1 MKKLVAMMLTA
12 IMLLGVAS
20 AIAEDVTLNLWTI
33 AVESDSSYQTFIDAI
48 AAFEAA
54 HPGVKIN
61 HEPTQNE
68 QYKIK
73 IKAAMSAGTDLPD
86 VFFTWGMGF
95 LGEFVN
101 AGRVL
106 CLDEYY
112 DAYKDELPE
121 NMTANASYDYEG
133 GKLYGVPYTMSE
145 VVLFANM
152 EILASVGYD
161 HIPTTIEE
169 MNECCDKLLEAGIT
183 PFGVSG
189 KELWCLSE
197 YLEPLMI
204 KSVGTERLI
213 KMYNGEESWNNPDV
227 IAAVA
232 AFQNMVNKNYFDPNA
247 AALGNDEVKTNF
259 IAGKYAFYQNG
270 SWNCGDIDK
279 SENPAKFQAGLFPVL
294 NPDNAS
300 LYELIGGPNN
310 TLAVTATTAHKE
322 EAVTAAFELGRAMS
336 DADYKK
342 GANLP
347 CWTPDPEAQVS
358 DLVASVADIA
368 AKAEG
373 MVLFGDNFLSAD
385 QANTYLDYIGLAY
398 AGDITPEEFAQGMD
412 DALYTK

>member
-1 MKKLVAMMLTA
+1 MKKLVALMLAA
-12 IMLLGVAS
+12 IMVLGIAS

-33 AVESDSSYQTFIDAI
+33 AVESDSSYQTFIDGI

-95 LGEFVN
+95 LGEFV
-101 AGRVL
+101 AADRVL

-112 DAYKDELPE
+112 DAYASELPK
-121 NMTANASYDYEG
+121 NMCANASYD

-169 MNECCDKLLEAGIT
+169 MNDCCDKLLAAGIT

-227 IAAVA
+227 IAAVE

-294 NPDNAS
+294 NADNAS

-310 TLAVTATTAHKE
+310 TLAVTATTEHKE
-322 EAVTAAFELGRAMS
+322 EAVAAAFELGRYMS
-336 DADYKK
+336 DADYKS

-347 CWTPDPEAQVS
+347 CWAPDPEAKVS
-358 DLVASVADIA
+358 ALVSQVADIA

-398 AGDITPEEFAQGMD
+398 AGDISAEEFAQGMD
-412 DALYTK
+412 DTLYNK

>member
-1 MKKLVAMMLTA
+1 MKKVLALVLAAMML
-12 IMLLGVAS
+12 LGLAS
-20 AIAEDVTLNLWTI
+20 AAAEDVTLDLWTI

-227 IAAVA
+227 IAAVE

-270 SWNCGDIDK
+270 SWNCGDIDA

-294 NPDNAS
+294 NANNAS

-310 TLAVTATTAHKE
+310 TLAVTATTEHKE
-322 EAVTAAFELGRAMS
+322 EAVAAAFELGRAMS

-347 CWTPDPEAQVS
+347 CWTPDPDAKVS
-358 DLVASVADIA
+358 DLVAAVADIA

-398 AGDITPEEFAQGMD
+398 AGDITAEEFAQGMD
-412 DALYTK
+412 EALYNK

>member
-1 MKKLVAMMLTA
+1 MKKVVALMLTA
-12 IMLLGVAS
+12 VMLLGIAS
-20 AIAEDVTLNLWTI
+20 AVAEDVTLDLWTI

-112 DAYKDELPE
+112 DAYKAELPE
-121 NMTANASYDYEG
+121 NMTANASYD
-133 GKLYGVPYTMSE
+133 GKLFGVPYTMSE

-169 MNECCDKLLEAGIT
+169 MNECCDKLLAAGIT

-227 IAAVA
+227 IAAVE

-270 SWNCGDIDK
+270 SWNCGDIDA
-279 SENPAKFQAGLFPVL
+279 SENPSKFQAGLFPVL
-294 NPDNAS
+294 NSNNAS

-310 TLAVTATTAHKE
+310 TLAVTASTEHKE

-347 CWTPDPEAQVS
+347 CWAPDPEAQVS

-398 AGDITPEEFAQGMD
+398 AGDISAEEFAQGMD
-412 DALYTK
+412 EALYNK

>member
-1 MKKLVAMMLTA
+1 MKKLVALMLAVMMT
-12 IMLLGVAS
+12 LGIAS
-20 AIAEDVTLNLWTI
+20 AFADDTVELTLWSI
-33 AVESDSSYQTFIDAI
+33 AVESDSSYQSYIDAI

-54 HPGVKIN
+54 HPNIKVN
-61 HEPTQNE
+61 HETTQNE

-152 EILASVGYD
+152 ELLASVGYD

-227 IAAVA
+227 IAAVE

-270 SWNCGDIDK
+270 SWNCGDISK
-279 SENPAKFQAGLFPVL
+279 AENAASFKAGLFPVL
-294 NPDNAS
+294 DPNNAS

-310 TLAVTATTAHKE
+310 TLAVAATTEHKD
-322 EAVTAAFELGRAMS
+322 EAVQLAFELGRAMS
-336 DADYKK
+336 DADYKS

-347 CWTPDPEAQVS
+347 CWKADPEAKVS
-358 DLVASVADIA
+358 DLVAQVVDIA
-368 AKAEG
+368 GKAEG

-385 QANTYLDYIGLAY
+385 NANTYLEYVQQAYFGEIDPAGFVDGL
-398 AGDITPEEFAQGMD
+398 
-412 DALYTK
+412 DADMK

>member
-1 MKKLVAMMLTA
+1 MKKLVALMLA
-12 IMLLGVAS
+12 AVMLLGIAS
-20 AIAEDVTLNLWTI
+20 AVAEDVTLNLWTI

-101 AGRVL
+101 ADRVL

-112 DAYKDELPE
+112 DAYKAELPV
-121 NMTANASYDYEG
+121 NMTANATYD
-133 GKLYGVPYTMSE
+133 GKLFGVPYTMSE

-152 EILASVGYD
+152 ELLAQVGYD

-232 AFQNMVNKNYFDPNA
+232 AFQNMVTKNYFDPNA

-310 TLAVTATTAHKE
+310 TLAVTATTEHKE
-322 EAVTAAFELGRAMS
+322 EAVAAAFELGRAMS

-347 CWTPDPEAQVS
+347 CWAPDPEAQVS

-385 QANTYLDYIGLAY
+385 QANTYLDFIGLAY
-398 AGDITPEEFAQGMD
+398 AGEISPEEFAQGMD
-412 DALYTK
+412 DALYNK

>member
-1 MKKLVAMMLTA
+1 MKKLVALMLAA
-12 IMLLGVAS
+12 IMVLGIAS

-33 AVESDSSYQTFIDAI
+33 AVESDSSYETFINAI
-48 AAFEAA
+48 ADFEAA

-95 LGEFVN
+95 LGEFVS
-101 AGRVL
+101 ADRVL

-112 DAYKDELPE
+112 DAYKDELPI
-121 NMTANASYDYEG
+121 NMTANATYD

-169 MNECCDKLLEAGIT
+169 MNECCDKLLAAGIT

-213 KMYNGEESWNNPDV
+213 KMYNGEESWNNADV
-227 IAAVA
+227 IAAVE

-294 NPDNAS
+294 NANNAS

-310 TLAVTATTAHKE
+310 TLAVTATTEHKE
-322 EAVTAAFELGRAMS
+322 EAVAAAFELGRAMS

-347 CWTPDPEAQVS
+347 CWTPDPNAEVS
-358 DLVASVADIA
+358 ALVSQVADIA

-398 AGDITPEEFAQGMD
+398 AGDITAEEFAQGMD
-412 DALYTK
+412 DTLYNK

>member
-259 IAGKYAFYQNG
+259 IAGKYAFYRQERESCEVPGG
-270 SWNCGDIDK
+270 SV
-279 SENPAKFQAGLFPVL
+279 P
-294 NPDNAS
+294 
-300 LYELIGGPNN
+300 
-310 TLAVTATTAHKE
+310 
-322 EAVTAAFELGRAMS
+322 RAES
-336 DADYKK
+336 
-342 GANLP
+342 
-347 CWTPDPEAQVS
+347 
-358 DLVASVADIA
+358 
-368 AKAEG
+368 
-373 MVLFGDNFLSAD
+373 
-385 QANTYLDYIGLAY
+385 
-398 AGDITPEEFAQGMD
+398 
-412 DALYTK
+412 

>member
-1 MKKLVAMMLTA
+1 MKKVVALMLTA
-12 IMLLGVAS
+12 IMLLGIAS
-20 AIAEDVTLNLWTI
+20 AVAEDVTLDLWTI

-112 DAYKDELPE
+112 DAYKAELPE

-133 GKLYGVPYTMSE
+133 GKLFGVPYTMSE

-169 MNECCDKLLEAGIT
+169 MNECCDKLLAAGIT

-227 IAAVA
+227 IAAVE

-270 SWNCGDIDK
+270 SWNCGDIDA
-279 SENPAKFQAGLFPVL
+279 SEDPSKFQAGLFPVL
-294 NPDNAS
+294 NSNNAS

-310 TLAVTATTAHKE
+310 TLAVTASTEHKE

-347 CWTPDPEAQVS
+347 CWTPDPEAKVS
-358 DLVASVADIA
+358 DLVAAVADIA

-398 AGDITPEEFAQGMD
+398 AGDISAEEFAQGMD
-412 DALYTK
+412 EALYNK

>member
-1 MKKLVAMMLTA
+1 MKKLVALMLAA
-12 IMLLGVAS
+12 IMVLGIAS
-20 AIAEDVTLNLWTI
+20 AVAEDVTLNLWTI
-33 AVESDSSYQTFIDAI
+33 AVESDSSYQTFIDGI

-95 LGEFVN
+95 LGEFV
-101 AGRVL
+101 AADRVL

-112 DAYKDELPE
+112 DAYASELPK
-121 NMTANASYDYEG
+121 NMCANASYD

-152 EILASVGYD
+152 ELLASVGYD

-227 IAAVA
+227 IAAVE

-270 SWNCGDIDK
+270 SWNCGDIARGA
-279 SENPAKFQAGLFPVL
+279 EFEVQACMFPVV
-294 NPDNAS
+294 DAEKSS
-300 LYELIGGPNN
+300 LYQMIGGPND
-310 TLAVTATTAHKE
+310 TLAVTASSANPELCAKTAFALGQIISRE
-322 EAVTAAFELGRAMS
+322 GNLNGAGLPTWAVTYDTSACNKLS
-336 DADYKK
+336 
-342 GANLP
+342 N
-347 CWTPDPEAQVS
+347 Q
-358 DLVASVADIA
+358 VADMVA
-368 AKAEG
+368 LSDG

-385 QANTYLDYIGLAY
+385 AANTYLDYIAQIF
-398 AGDITPEEFAQGMD
+398 AGDIGAEDFAKGLAADLQ
-412 DALYTK
+412 

>member
-1 MKKLVAMMLTA
+1 MKKLVALLLAA
-12 IMLLGVAS
+12 IMMMGLVSAVA
-20 AIAEDVTLNLWTI
+20 EETVELNLWTI
-33 AVESDSSYQTFIDAI
+33 AVESDASYQTFIDAI

-73 IKAAMSAGTDLPD
+73 IKAAMTDGTGLPD
-86 VFFTWGMGF
+86 IFFTWGMGF
-95 LGEFVN
+95 LGEFV
-101 AGRVL
+101 AADRVL

-112 DAYKDELPE
+112 DAYKDELPT
-121 NMTANASYDYEG
+121 NMCANASYD
-133 GKLYGVPYTMSE
+133 GKLFGVPYTMSE

-152 EILASVGYD
+152 ELLGSVGYD

-169 MNECCDKLLEAGIT
+169 MNDCCDKLLAAGIT

-227 IAAVA
+227 IAAVK
-232 AFQNMVNKNYFDPNA
+232 AFQDMVNKNYFDPNA

-279 SENPAKFQAGLFPVL
+279 SENAAKFQAGLFPVL
-294 NPDNAS
+294 NADNAS

-322 EAVTAAFELGRAMS
+322 EAVAAAFELGRYMS
-336 DADYKK
+336 DKDYKS

-347 CWTPDPEAQVS
+347 CWAPDPEAQVS
-358 DLVASVADIA
+358 DLVSAVADIA

-385 QANTYLDYIGLAY
+385 QATTYLDYIGLAY

-412 DALYTK
+412 DTLYNK

>member
-1 MKKLVAMMLTA
+1 MKKLVALMLAA
-12 IMLLGVAS
+12 IMVLGIAS
-20 AIAEDVTLNLWTI
+20 AVAEDVTLNLWTL
-33 AVESDSSYQTFIDAI
+33 AVESDASYQTFIDAI

-95 LGEFVN
+95 LGEFV
-101 AGRVL
+101 AADRVL
-106 CLDEYY
+106 GLDEYY
-112 DAYKDELPE
+112 DAYKAELPAA
-121 NMTANASYDYEG
+121 MCGNATYDC
-133 GKLYGVPYTMSE
+133 KLFGVPYTMSE

-152 EILASVGYD
+152 ELLASVGYD
-161 HIPTTIEE
+161 HIPTTVEE
-169 MNECCDKLLEAGIT
+169 MNACCDALLAAGIS

-204 KSVGTERLI
+204 KSVGTERL
-213 KMYNGEESWNNPDV
+213 KKLYNGEESWNNPDV
-227 IAAVA
+227 IAAVQ
-232 AFQNMVNKNYFDPNA
+232 AFQDMVNKNYFDPNA

-294 NPDNAS
+294 NADNAS

-310 TLAVTATTAHKE
+310 TLAVTATTEHKE
-322 EAVTAAFELGRAMS
+322 EAVAAAFELARYMS
-336 DADYKK
+336 DADYKS

-347 CWTPDPEAQVS
+347 CWAPDPEAKVS
-358 DLVASVADIA
+358 ALVSQVADIA
-368 AKAEG
+368 AKSEG

-398 AGDITPEEFAQGMD
+398 AGDISAEEFAQGMD
-412 DALYTK
+412 DTLYNK

>member
-1 MKKLVAMMLTA
+1 MKKLVALMLAA
-12 IMLLGVAS
+12 IMLLGIAS
-20 AIAEDVTLNLWTI
+20 AVAEDVTLNLWTI

-54 HPGVKIN
+54 HPGVKVN

-95 LGEFVN
+95 LGEFV
-101 AGRVL
+101 AADRVL
-106 CLDEYY
+106 NLDEYY
-112 DAYKDELPE
+112 GAYQEELPV
-121 NMTANASYDYEG
+121 NMTANASYD
-133 GKLYGVPYTMSE
+133 GKLFGVPYTMSE

-169 MNECCDKLLEAGIT
+169 MNECCDALLAAGIT

-213 KMYNGEESWNNPDV
+213 KLYNGEESWNNPDV
-227 IAAVA
+227 IAAVE
-232 AFQNMVNKNYFDPNA
+232 AFQNLVNKNYFDPNA

-294 NPDNAS
+294 NADNAS

-310 TLAVTATTAHKE
+310 TLAVTATTEHKE
-322 EAVTAAFELGRAMS
+322 EAVALAFELGRFMS
-336 DADYKK
+336 DADYKS

-347 CWTPDPEAQVS
+347 CWTPDPDAQVS
-358 DLVASVADIA
+358 DLVSQVADIA
-368 AKAEG
+368 AKSEG

-412 DALYTK
+412 DTLYNK

>member
-1 MKKLVAMMLTA
+1 MKKLVALMLTA
-12 IMLLGVAS
+12 VMLLGIAS
-20 AIAEDVTLNLWTI
+20 AFAEDITLNLWTI
-33 AVESDSSYQTFIDAI
+33 AVESDASYETFTNAI
-48 AAFEAA
+48 ADFEAA

-152 EILASVGYD
+152 ELLASVGYD

-227 IAAVA
+227 IAAVE

-270 SWNCGDIDK
+270 SWNCGDIDA

-310 TLAVTATTAHKE
+310 TLAVTATTEHKE
-322 EAVTAAFELGRAMS
+322 EAVAAAFELGRAMS

-347 CWTPDPEAQVS
+347 CWAPDPEAQVS

-385 QANTYLDYIGLAY
+385 QANTYLDFIGLAY
-398 AGDITPEEFAQGMD
+398 AGEISPEEFAQGMD
-412 DALYTK
+412 DALYNK